1 MSLSTDEMIADI
13 NNNQWSQLFSC
24 AINTQKDLVVLMY
37 KNNPILFN
45 KAFQNFAGISSVKEF
60 LREFGPLHDRFV
72 PHNSYFHSGKTD
84 TPQEWTI
91 ALMALPEHDRIV
103 SMFNSRTE
111 PFAFSVDVDNSVADY
126 EIITFTDI
134 SQDFIKRIMI
144 ENDVSID
151 KESGAYDKEYFIHT
165 SKSFHDAAEFNE
177 KSIGITMIELMSTD
191 DEAEQFLRDFTAS
204 IKSSIR
210 QSDMLVRWEKKIF
223 LLAYLANTSAD
234 VKAFSEKLLLVM
246 RQEPFERLNAISMRM
261 GATVQ
266 SEKEGITTIIKRAQE
281 ALEQSGNL
289 QVTLLQKLR

>member
-1 MSLSTDEMIADI
+1 MSLSDAMISEI
-13 NNNQWSQLFSC
+13 ENNEWSRLFAA
-24 AINTQKDLVVLMY
+24 AIDTQRDLVVLMY
-37 KNNPILFN
+37 KNTPIIFN

-84 TPQEWTI
+84 TPNEWTI

-111 PFAFSVDVDNSVADY
+111 PYAFSVGVDNCVNDY

-165 SKSFHDAAEFNE
+165 SKSFHNAADFN
-177 KSIGITMIELMSTD
+177 KKAIGITMIELMSTD
-191 DEAEQFLRDFTAS
+191 HEAEQFLRDFTAS

-210 QSDMLVRWEKKIF
+210 QSDMLVRWDKKTF
-223 LLAYLANTSAD
+223 LLAYLANTAED
-234 VKAFSEKLLLVM
+234 VVAFSQKLLLIM

-266 SEKEGITTIIKRAQE
+266 NGKEDISIIIKRAQL
-281 ALEQSGNL
+281 ALEQSNNL
-289 QVTLLQKLR
+289 QVTLL

>member
-1 MSLSTDEMIADI
+1 MSLSSDTMITEI
-13 NNNQWSQLFSC
+13 NNDQWSQLFSC
-24 AINTQKDLVVLMY
+24 AIDTQKELVVLMHQ
-37 KNNPILFN
+37 NNPILFN
-45 KAFQNFAGISSVKEF
+45 KAFQDFAGVSSVKEF

-84 TPQEWTI
+84 TVDEWTI

-111 PFAFSVDVDNSVADY
+111 PFAFSVTVNSNVPDY

-165 SKSFHDAAEFNE
+165 SKSFHDAAEFN
-177 KSIGITMIELMSTD
+177 KKAIAVTMIELMSSDHET
-191 DEAEQFLRDFTAS
+191 EQFLRDFTAS

-210 QSDMLVRWEKKIF
+210 QSDMLIRWDKKIF
-223 LLAYLANTSAD
+223 LLAYLANTQSD
-234 VKAFSEKLLLVM
+234 VMAFSQKLLLVM
-246 RQEPFERLNAISMRM
+246 RQEPFERLNAINMRM
-261 GATVQ
+261 GATIQ
-266 SEKEGITTIIKRAQE
+266 KEKEEITAIIKRAQE
-281 ALEQSGNL
+281 ALGNSDNL
-289 QVTLLQKLR
+289 QVTLL

>member
-1 MSLSTDEMIADI
+1 MSLSSDTIISEIE
-13 NNNQWSQLFSC
+13 NNEWSQLFTS
-24 AINTQKDLVVLMY
+24 AINTQKDLIVLMY
-37 KNNPILFN
+37 KNTPILFN
-45 KAFQNFAGISSVKEF
+45 KAFQNFSGISSVKEF

-72 PHNSYFHSGKTD
+72 PHNSYFHTGKTD
-84 TPQEWTI
+84 SPDEWTI

-111 PFAFSVDVDNSVADY
+111 PFAFSVGVDNCVPNY

-165 SKSFHDAAEFNE
+165 SKSFHDAADFN
-177 KSIGITMIELMSTD
+177 KKAIGITMIELMSTD
-191 DEAEQFLRDFTAS
+191 HEAEKFLRDFTAS

-210 QSDMLVRWEKKIF
+210 QSDMLVRWDKKTF
-223 LLAYLANTSAD
+223 LLAYLANTAED
-234 VKAFSEKLLLVM
+234 VIAFSQKLLLIM

-266 SEKEGITTIIKRAQE
+266 NEKEDITVIIKRAQT
-281 ALEQSGNL
+281 ALEQSTNL
-289 QVTLLQKLR
+289 QVTLL